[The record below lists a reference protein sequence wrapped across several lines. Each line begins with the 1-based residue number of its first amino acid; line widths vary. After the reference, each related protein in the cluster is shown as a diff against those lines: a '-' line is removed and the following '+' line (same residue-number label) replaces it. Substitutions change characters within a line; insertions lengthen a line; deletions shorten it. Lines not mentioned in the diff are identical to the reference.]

1 MSCSYT
7 IIKQDV
13 NKTFENIFFLA
24 IKLQLKIEV
33 ILVILDTSAVVSANT
48 SEIIDPK

>member
-13 NKTFENIFFLA
+13 NETFKNIFFLD
-24 IKLQLKIEV
+24 IKLQLKIEA

>member
-13 NKTFENIFFLA
+13 NKTFENIFFLD